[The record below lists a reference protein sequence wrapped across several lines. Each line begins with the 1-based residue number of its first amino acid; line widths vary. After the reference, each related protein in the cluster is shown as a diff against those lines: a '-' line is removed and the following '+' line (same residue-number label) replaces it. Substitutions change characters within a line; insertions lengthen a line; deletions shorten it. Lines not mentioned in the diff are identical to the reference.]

1 MAGKPPTAPAPRKQ
15 ALDKYEAGRL
25 IRQRREALGYTQEDV
40 VAHTSIPV
48 STYVSELENG
58 KVSVGRSKH
67 FPTLAQ
73 FLRLSEADVRAIN
86 PAAVIEVRAVPDAAE
101 RLIRELSPNLARAA
115 ELYADRPRY
124 AGFGT
129 PRWLNYLN
137 DFNFYDGQEPEPEGW
152 AELFLT
158 LKQSNVTPGE
168 DA

>member
-1 MAGKPPTAPAPRKQ
+1 MTGRSSTAHGRAGQ
-15 ALDKYEAGRL
+15 ALDKHGAGQL

-67 FPTLAQ
+67 FPSLAQ
-73 FLRLSEADVRAIN
+73 FLQLSEADVRAIN
-86 PAAVIEVRAVPDAAE
+86 PAAVIEVRAGPQAAE
-101 RLIRELSPNLARAA
+101 QLERDLSPNLARAA

-137 DFNFYDGQEPEPEGW
+137 AFNFYDGQEPEPEGW

-158 LKQSNVTPGE
+158 LKQSNVTPGDRE
-168 DA
+168 